1 MSAYFFHFIDGF
13 DGLLLSHY
21 CRGFGGRVLIIEEVP
36 HLSLGVFRHT
46 LIVKHRVHLAL
57 SANALVEFPEVIEGF
72 LGSATLLDHVHF
84 DI

>member
-21 CRGFGGRVLIIEEVP
+21 WRGFGGRILVIKEVP
-36 HLSLGVFRHT
+36 HLSLGVLRHA
-46 LIVKHRVHLAL
+46 LIVEYRVHLAL
-57 SANALVEFPEVIEGF
+57 SADTLVEFPEVVEGF